1 MIIDLVLGITVFGFA
16 TPDVWL
22 AFGSEVTGLT
32 RGRFDGSGASGL
44 GRRSIGADLVLGII
58 ALISAGIAALLFAW
72 LSGASVCN
80 VSSLPLI
87 TCLSGSVLEYRLAY
101 AM

>member
-32 RGRFDGSGASGL
+32 RGRFDGSGASG
-44 GRRSIGADLVLGII
+44 
-58 ALISAGIAALLFAW
+58 
-72 LSGASVCN
+72 
-80 VSSLPLI
+80 
-87 TCLSGSVLEYRLAY
+87 
-101 AM
+101 